1 MAKVSEAVRSTL
13 TSAAT
18 GYRAPGHYL
27 KTTFESKGVTV
38 LGAGMYGAAIEEN
51 GNIFKI
57 FGKEEKG
64 YGAYLN
70 YLKGKSSVLNPRVK
84 VIGSFGAFTCVHIER
99 LHHMGDEIG
108 HDLAYAF
115 AEWASYVA
123 RKAFNKAGGDEW
135 FCKAPFPK
143 GAEQF
148 VNKANMAG
156 MLKKLAVFAY
166 NHFKENEQDMTWD
179 LHSGNFMVRRNED
192 GTKQIVLTDPFCA

>member
-13 TSAAT
+13 TAAAT

-27 KTTFESKGVTV
+27 KTHLAEKGVTV

-99 LHHMGDEIG
+99 LHDMADEIG
-108 HDLAYAF
+108 IDLAIAF
-115 AEWASYVA
+115 ADWASYVA
-123 RKAFNKAGGDEW
+123 RKAFIKAGGEDYLMP
-135 FCKAPFPK
+135 APFPK

-166 NHFKENEQDMTWD
+166 NHFKDTEQSVEWD
-179 LHSGNFMVRRNED
+179 LHRGNFMVRRNED